1 MTPFCFSVPVNQRPS
16 HFPNQLT
23 ANTQKKENNL
33 CVRRLRLRG
42 RRATADNISLS
53 KVLNYTLYCNIPQ
66 ALLLPLLLLTAE
78 LRPAEEE
85 VTTLAQ
91 VRAADGSSPV
101 SWLLRRVARA
111 YQGRA
116 LSKIKSRRVQ

>member
-66 ALLLPLLLLTAE
+66 ALLLTAE

>member
-1 MTPFCFSVPVNQRPS
+1 M
-16 HFPNQLT
+16 
-23 ANTQKKENNL
+23 

-66 ALLLPLLLLTAE
+66 ALLLLLLLLTAE

-85 VTTLAQ
+85 VTTLTQ
-91 VRAADGSSPV
+91 VRAADGSNPV
-101 SWLLRRVARA
+101 SWLLRCVARA

>member
-1 MTPFCFSVPVNQRPS
+1 M
-16 HFPNQLT
+16 
-23 ANTQKKENNL
+23 

-66 ALLLPLLLLTAE
+66 ALLLLLTAE

-85 VTTLAQ
+85 VTTLTQ
-91 VRAADGSSPV
+91 VRAADGSNPV
-101 SWLLRRVARA
+101 SWLLRCVARA